1 MIVIHVP
8 FEEEKLKKI
17 DTNATHDIIQ
27 RLFREVLFIYTT
39 LLFTTIILNTTH
51 FLGIFSNCTTL
62 LF

>member
-51 FLGIFSNCTTL
+51 FQGTF
-62 LF
+62 F

>member
-8 FEEEKLKKI
+8 FEKAKLKKI

-51 FLGIFSNCTTL
+51 FQGTF
-62 LF
+62 F